1 MGLYMCLFFNLN
13 KFAGLGFVG
22 RNLVCYL
29 VEHDLCSK
37 VSNCRLKK
45 ITFVI
50 SIMIII
56 NIECTVQSITI
67 LFSFHVKTNNDSLP
81 IFQVTGFVNLIILLY
96 FG

>member
-45 ITFVI
+45 NHLIP
-50 SIMIII
+50 IMIILI
-56 NIECTVQSITI
+56 NIECTVQSISI